1 MYIFENKIR
10 VRYSDVD
17 KMGYVYYANYGKYY
31 EVGRVEAMRN
41 MGVSYKY
48 MEENGVIMPALS
60 MNIKYVKPAFY
71 DDIINIKTIIDE
83 LPRNK
88 MKFNYKLYDEN
99 ENLIN
104 RGYTIHAF
112 VSMKDNKIIQ
122 IPEWFLKPLK
132 KYF

>member
-1 MYIFENKIR
+1 MYIFESKIR
-10 VRYSDVD
+10 VRYSDID

-41 MGVSYKY
+41 LGVSYKY
-48 MEENGVIMPALS
+48 MEENGVSMPALS
-60 MNIKYVKPAFY
+60 MNIKYVKPALY

-83 LPRNK
+83 IPTNR
-88 MKFNYKLYDEN
+88 MKFIYKLYN
-99 ENLIN
+99 KNGNMIN

-112 VSMKDNKIIQ
+112 VSMKDNKPVE
-122 IPEWFLKPLK
+122 IPEWLLRPLE

>member
-71 DDIINIKTIIDE
+71 DDIINIKTII
-83 LPRNK
+83 
-88 MKFNYKLYDEN
+88 
-99 ENLIN
+99 
-104 RGYTIHAF
+104 TITTT
-112 VSMKDNKIIQ
+112 S
-122 IPEWFLKPLK
+122 P
-132 KYF
+132 